1 MTEQKKGG
9 KRNIKAC
16 LPFFIEFYLLYKT
29 VDKYC
34 LTVDFHDDMF
44 SRLNILSLV
53 EGKSMKVSVDCDIRE
68 SLDKVSSKM
77 RRDYS
82 ESLREINLYV
92 GQDNLLARLWTGD
105 GITQMQLCDHL
116 KCEPPTVTNMVK
128 SLEQNGFIMRKR
140 DEKDG
145 RVMRIY
151 LTDEGKKLEK
161 PVDFKWKQ
169 QQEKLLNGISKEERM
184 MLRDLMKRME
194 RNLF

>member
-1 MTEQKKGG
+1 M
-9 KRNIKAC
+9 KA
-16 LPFFIEFYLLYKT
+16 
-29 VDKYC
+29 
-34 LTVDFHDDMF
+34 
-44 SRLNILSLV
+44 
-53 EGKSMKVSVDCDIRE
+53 SVDCDIRE

-92 GQDNLLARLWTGD
+92 GQDNLLARLWAGD

-128 SLEQNGFIMRKR
+128 SLEQNGFIIRKR
-140 DEKDG
+140 DEQDG

-151 LTDEGKKLEK
+151 LTDKGKEIEK

-169 QQEKLLNGISKEERM
+169 QQEKLLNGISPEERLV
-184 MLRDLMKRME
+184 LRDLMKRME

>member
-1 MTEQKKGG
+1 
-9 KRNIKAC
+9 
-16 LPFFIEFYLLYKT
+16 
-29 VDKYC
+29 
-34 LTVDFHDDMF
+34 
-44 SRLNILSLV
+44 
-53 EGKSMKVSVDCDIRE
+53 MKVTVDCDIRE

-82 ESLREINLYV
+82 ESLRELNLYV
-92 GQDNLLARLWTGD
+92 GQDNLLARLWAGD

-140 DEKDG
+140 DARDG

-151 LTDEGKKLEK
+151 LTDKGKELEE

-169 QQEKLLNGISKEERM
+169 QQEKLLHSISPEERLV
-184 MLRDLMKRME
+184 LRDLMKRME
-194 RNLF
+194 KNLF